1 METAEPLWP
10 WRHEQRP
17 SPSTSPALSLP
28 QKATLRKDLKRQGPT
43 SGIDTDRQ
51 AKIRALALEI
61 RSKSRQHE
69 AKQQEKQE
77 LVLEFEEAES
87 APTPSTFT
95 FVDGN
100 RLEAKLPALEQ
111 KVLNCQD
118 EVERVEI
125 LAAPLMEAMSGLQDL
140 QLSAVRDTER
150 AVKATRL
157 NLEQAT
163 KELDKIRTDAEALP
177 SSKDYLVPKILELAE
192 KLQAASLKLD
202 EHKHVRRDYELAK
215 QADKVWSDL
224 ASRLAIV
231 EMDCEKAATMADP
244 DAKAPTAPHMHEN
257 KEAIRI
263 AQAKLAPTARLI
275 AGKVGLLKGHAK
287 TKMLE
292 LLSRAEAAKASLEK
306 AQKKMEEA
314 QSHVAA
320 IPLLKQASERLAVV
334 EQVIEKM
341 RDTEAPFLMGIEN
354 LPPEDVVT
362 ALEQMDKAAASAL
375 TSLADA
381 HKYVGLKLVEA
392 GRLAEATAESTC
404 RDLEK
409 VKRQLDANIAKVR
422 KFQANA
428 SERRRSVVIAG
439 MKEQVGLAEAG
450 VQKLQALAGNLKDS
464 SLEKMSECLEQTHRA
479 ELQAQTALTAARREV
494 QDRQQEL
501 RNSADNIASLKN
513 NSEVL
518 RCKVR
523 VGNLE
528 SELNKFRK
536 LSQEASEKL
545 KVHSSLQQL
554 SEDVAKAEA
563 KVESLLP
570 GGEHVEQPQDDKAIL
585 DLESALNAATM
596 QVEQKIPAAS
606 GLELKELRTLLER
619 VQTAQEGF
627 SEVKEAARERSRAQS
642 LSKLAEAAEAVREL
656 EKRLD
661 ALSDA
666 VAKPDELPIKRL
678 QEALLEAQEAQ
689 RLSQEVVDVQT
700 GQISLEAKV
709 ELAKF
714 QARCKAAQR
723 KAKTSCDALGFC
735 YQRMTSESKSAVR
748 DALRSAAK
756 RGEGP
761 FQAEELFTELT
772 KGNTELTKQDIFD
785 FFDRYGMEGG
795 LSEDK
800 VNAAVEQLV
809 PHGLTKKTFVAL
821 LCDYQ
826 RVVRE
831 ISLTDSFAI
840 QAAQQVR
847 QLEIGELV
855 NIQSPIQRDELG
867 LERAMCQA
875 VKDGASGWV
884 TVRTK
889 AGISYM
895 NAAEKPY
902 LWCAQD
908 VLLKKS
914 ASAEEGLRELQ
925 SGECLE
931 LLEGPKE
938 ELGSEMRLRGVSCSE
953 EVSGWLQVRNQ
964 NGEVV
969 AQEHQNVYKC
979 IGPIAM
985 TDVAD
990 LETCSMLRKIEVGE
1004 ALELLP
1010 SEGTERRM
1018 FRACKDGAEGW
1029 VTIAGNQGKAYLKP
1043 VTKHYICR
1051 EASPVHS
1058 GLGPECGVLHVLMPG
1073 EAFMA
1078 FEDPKEV
1085 SGGEQLTIYRV
1096 RAVKDGAEGYVVNST
1111 GEVRPWSPC
1120 YKVLSSVPLTQALAA
1135 NSTVDSIHIIRVLSP
1150 DELVDATEP
1159 AMEDS
1164 STGQLRIRCIARKDL
1179 AIGWVTVR
1187 DTVSVHLLPAESEGE
1202 AGASGGT
1209 SKSEGKGGGDSSE
1222 ASAFRSDS

>member
-1 METAEPLWP
+1 MSWL
-10 WRHEQRP
+10 RNSQDVHP

-28 QKATLRKDLKRQGPT
+28 KATPRKDLKRQGPT

-77 LVLEFEEAES
+77 LVLELEEVES
-87 APTPSTFT
+87 APRQAKFK

-125 LAAPLMEAMSGLQDL
+125 LAAPLASMEAMSGLQDL

-163 KELDKIRTDAEALP
+163 KELDNIRSDTEALP
-177 SSKDYLVPKILELAE
+177 NSKDYLVAKILELAE

-224 ASRLAIV
+224 ASRLATV
-231 EMDCEKAATMADP
+231 EMDCEKAVTMADP
-244 DAKAPTAPHMHEN
+244 AAKAPTATDMHEN

-287 TKMLE
+287 TKMAE
-292 LLSRAEAAKASLEK
+292 LLSRAEAAQASLEK
-306 AQKKMEEA
+306 AQKRMEEA

-334 EQVIEKM
+334 EQVVEKM

-354 LPPEDVVT
+354 LQPEDAVT

-409 VKRQLDANIAKVR
+409 VKQQLDANISKVR
-422 KFQANA
+422 KFQADT
-428 SERRRSVVIAG
+428 SERRRNVVIAR
-439 MKEQVGLAEAG
+439 MKEQVGLAEAV
-450 VQKLQALAGNLKDS
+450 VQKLQALAGNLRDS
-464 SLEKMSECLEQTHRA
+464 NLEKLSECLEQTHRE
-479 ELQAQTALTAARREV
+479 ELQAQSALTAARREV

-570 GGEHVEQPQDDKAIL
+570 CGEHVEQPQDDKDIL
-585 DLESALNAATM
+585 DLESALNAATT
-596 QVEQKIPAAS
+596 QVEQKIAAAS

-619 VQTAQEGF
+619 VQKAQEGF
-627 SEVKEAARERSRAQS
+627 SEVKEAVRERSRSQS
-642 LSKLAEAAEAVREL
+642 LRKLEEATEAVCEL

-661 ALSDA
+661 ALSAA

-709 ELAKF
+709 ELAKL

-735 YQRMTSESKSAVR
+735 YQRMISESKSAVR
-748 DALRSAAK
+748 AALRSAAK

-761 FQAEELFTELT
+761 FQAEELFTELR
-772 KGNTELTKQDIFD
+772 KGNIEVTKQDIFD
-785 FFDRYGMEGG
+785 FFDRYGMEAG

-800 VNAAVEQLV
+800 VQAAVEQLV
-809 PHGLTKKTFVAL
+809 PHGLTKQTFVAL

-831 ISLTDSFAI
+831 INLTDSFAI

-847 QLEIGELV
+847 KLEIGELV
-855 NIQSPIQRDELG
+855 IIQSPIQRDELG

-902 LWCAQD
+902 LWCARD

-938 ELGSEMRLRGVSCSE
+938 ELLGSEMRLRGVSCNE

-969 AQEHQNVYKC
+969 AQEHQNVYRC

-1010 SEGTERRM
+1010 SEGTERRL

-1029 VTIAGNQGKAYLKP
+1029 ITIAGNQGKAYLKP

-1058 GLGPECGVLHVLMPG
+1058 GLGAECGVLHVLMPG

-1085 SGGEQLTIYRV
+1085 SGGAQFTIYRV

-1120 YKVLSSVPLTQALAA
+1120 YKVLSPVPLTQALAA

-1187 DTVSVHLLPAESEGE
+1187 DAVSVHLLPIESEGE
-1202 AGASGGT
+1202 PGASGGS
-1209 SKSEGKGGGDSSE
+1209 SKSEGKGEGDS
-1222 ASAFRSDS
+1222 

>member
-1 METAEPLWP
+1 MPVTSEIPIVPSLRKSNLRGVNKYPTSRTSLSVCGRSARTSQAMMTRRLIRFFHCSVRTTWKMTTCCLKTFEPPQPFDSTLWKKEDLYIHALSTAMKGRRWRTTWSNETRRDVACVALGSLLTLAIPRQIASNRSVADFVQLNSQPAICQARANAAAATAQVPAPRFGQMPILTAVGTGVLAVWRGRKRGVAATPDSFTDHEGKVKSYNKEKGFGFIECATTFSTFRRDVFLHKQQAEGLEVGDAVSFEVAMNAQGNPQARNDAIDDAWAAVDAEGDIRAAEAETAQDAPETDPFADAWAMAEAEKEVPKEVGKVVAGEDESEARFLGQGLGTNNHSERKPSLRRHRKLPVFPWP
-10 WRHEQRP
+10 APHMHVQSRFCGKAHELVEEQP
-17 SPSTSPALSLP
+17 GDENYGDKQSMKSN
-28 QKATLRKDLKRQGPT
+28 DLKRQGPT

-77 LVLEFEEAES
+77 LVLELEEVES
-87 APTPSTFT
+87 APRQAKFK
-95 FVDGN
+95 FVESWLQLELTTLGGLGVEVDGDGN

-125 LAAPLMEAMSGLQDL
+125 LAAPLASMEAMSGLQDVLASADL

-163 KELDKIRTDAEALP
+163 KELDNIRSDTEALP
-177 SSKDYLVPKILELAE
+177 NSKDYLVAKILELAE

-224 ASRLAIV
+224 ASRLATV
-231 EMDCEKAATMADP
+231 EMDCEKAVTMADP
-244 DAKAPTAPHMHEN
+244 AAKAPTATDMHEN

-287 TKMLE
+287 TKMAE
-292 LLSRAEAAKASLEK
+292 LLSRAEAAQASLEK
-306 AQKKMEEA
+306 AQKRMEEA

-334 EQVIEKM
+334 EQVVEKM

-354 LPPEDVVT
+354 LQPEDAVT

-409 VKRQLDANIAKVR
+409 VKQQLDANISKVR
-422 KFQANA
+422 KFQADT
-428 SERRRSVVIAG
+428 SERRRNV
-439 MKEQVGLAEAG
+439 EQVGLAEAV
-450 VQKLQALAGNLKDS
+450 VQKLQALAGNLRDS
-464 SLEKMSECLEQTHRA
+464 NLEKLSECLEQTHRE
-479 ELQAQTALTAARREV
+479 ELQAQSALTAARREV

-513 NSEVL
+513 NSEAKMMMWNGYGSIHAPT
-518 RCKVR
+518 RWRFFFKTMR
-523 VGNLE
+523 R
-528 SELNKFRK
+528 FRK

-570 GGEHVEQPQDDKAIL
+570 CGEH
-585 DLESALNAATM
+585 AT
-596 QVEQKIPAAS
+596 
-606 GLELKELRTLLER
+606 
-619 VQTAQEGF
+619 
-627 SEVKEAARERSRAQS
+627 
-642 LSKLAEAAEAVREL
+642 EAVCEL

-661 ALSDA
+661 ALSAA

-709 ELAKF
+709 ELAKL

-735 YQRMTSESKSAVR
+735 YQRMISESKSAVR
-748 DALRSAAK
+748 AALRSAAK

-761 FQAEELFTELT
+761 FQAEELFTELR
-772 KGNTELTKQDIFD
+772 KGNIEVTKQDIFD
-785 FFDRYGMEGG
+785 FFDRYGMEAG

-800 VNAAVEQLV
+800 VQAAVEQLV
-809 PHGLTKKTFVAL
+809 PHGLTKQTFVAL

-831 ISLTDSFAI
+831 INLTDSFAI

-847 QLEIGELV
+847 KLEIGELV
-855 NIQSPIQRDELG
+855 IIQSPIQRD
-867 LERAMCQA
+867 
-875 VKDGASGWV
+875 
-884 TVRTK
+884 
-889 AGISYM
+889 
-895 NAAEKPY
+895 
-902 LWCAQD
+902 
-908 VLLKKS
+908 
-914 ASAEEGLRELQ
+914 
-925 SGECLE
+925 
-931 LLEGPKE
+931 
-938 ELGSEMRLRGVSCSE
+938 
-953 EVSGWLQVRNQ
+953 
-964 NGEVV
+964 
-969 AQEHQNVYKC
+969 
-979 IGPIAM
+979 
-985 TDVAD
+985 
-990 LETCSMLRKIEVGE
+990 
-1004 ALELLP
+1004 
-1010 SEGTERRM
+1010 
-1018 FRACKDGAEGW
+1018 
-1029 VTIAGNQGKAYLKP
+1029 
-1043 VTKHYICR
+1043 
-1051 EASPVHS
+1051 S
-1058 GLGPECGVLHVLMPG
+1058 GLGNCE
-1073 EAFMA
+1073 
-1078 FEDPKEV
+1078 
-1085 SGGEQLTIYRV
+1085 
-1096 RAVKDGAEGYVVNST
+1096 T
-1111 GEVRPWSPC
+1111 G
-1120 YKVLSSVPLTQALAA
+1120 T
-1135 NSTVDSIHIIRVLSP
+1135 
-1150 DELVDATEP
+1150 
-1159 AMEDS
+1159 
-1164 STGQLRIRCIARKDL
+1164 
-1179 AIGWVTVR
+1179 
-1187 DTVSVHLLPAESEGE
+1187 
-1202 AGASGGT
+1202 
-1209 SKSEGKGGGDSSE
+1209 
-1222 ASAFRSDS
+1222 